1 MNETN
6 MLKEIREVTA
16 LENCIEKNK
25 DVIPTIAKEIKEF
38 NPKNFMIVARGTSTH
53 GGIFGKFFLELTL

>member
-16 LENCIEKNK
+16 LENCIEK
-25 DVIPTIAKEIKEF
+25 IKMLYLLLL
-38 NPKNFMIVARGTSTH
+38 KR
-53 GGIFGKFFLELTL
+53 

>member
-25 DVIPTIAKEIKEF
+25 DVIRLIIKDLL
-38 NPKNFMIVARGTSTH
+38 KLQ
-53 GGIFGKFFLELTL
+53 K

>member
-25 DVIPTIAKEIKEF
+25 DVIPTIAKEIKSLIL
-38 NPKNFMIVARGTSTH
+38 K
-53 GGIFGKFFLELTL
+53 TL

>member
-25 DVIPTIAKEIKEF
+25 DIIPAIAKEIKEF
-38 NPKNFMIVARGTSTH
+38 NPKN
-53 GGIFGKFFLELTL
+53 L